1 MVARIEFTEEQF
13 KTIQVLVQVGRPLS
27 QIAKYF
33 NTTPRVIKDRWAERS
48 ADPLVEWSIDT
59 LVDRLTNASMIQC
72 AKPTTKFK
80 LRKHSDYDPW
90 STSDRD

>member
-72 AKPTTKFK
+72 TKVTSEFK

-90 STSDRD
+90 SMSDRD